1 MNRRSV
7 LKLATTSLI
16 LAAPAIRASTGVFR
30 PATTGN
36 RYVVHVAT
44 EAVPLLIPGIAESE
58 QSGFTGRTHNIL
70 LFDRNSCRRKSIDVI
85 YTDTETPMFAMGEK
99 LGAAV
104 EEHRT
109 VHGHFS
115 AQFYPGATFNNHG
128 DASYEDGRHYP
139 KLIKMLPEPGEHTI
153 KIPRLSA

>member
-16 LAAPAIRASTGVFR
+16 LAAPAIKASTGVFR

-36 RYVVHVAT
+36 RYVVHVVT
-44 EAVPLLIPGIAESE
+44 EEVPLLIPGIAES
-58 QSGFTGRTHNIL
+58 GHTGRVHDIL
-70 LFDRNSCRRKSIDVI
+70 LYDRNIGRRKSIDVI

-99 LGAAV
+99 LGAVV
-104 EEHRT
+104 EEHT
-109 VHGHFS
+109 DPWGCTIS
-115 AQFYPGATFNNHG
+115 ACYPGATFNNHG
-128 DASYEDGRHYP
+128 DASYEDGRYYP

>member
-16 LAAPAIRASTGVFR
+16 LAAPAIKASTGVFR

-36 RYVVHVAT
+36 RYVVHVDT
-44 EAVPLLIPGIAESE
+44 AEL
-58 QSGFTGRTHNIL
+58 GALWPHGHHYRHRIM
-70 LFDRNSCRRKSIDVI
+70 LFDRQTRNKALVDDTFTGVKTPKWSI
-85 YTDTETPMFAMGEK
+85 GEK

-104 EEHRT
+104 ETHT
-109 VHGHFS
+109 DMMGAKMS
-115 AQFYPGATFNNHG
+115 KAYPGATFNIHG
-128 DASYEDGRHYP
+128 DASYEDGRYYP

>member
-16 LAAPAIRASTGVFR
+16 LAAPAIKASTGVFR

-36 RYVVHVAT
+36 RHVVHVNT
-44 EAVPLLIPGIAESE
+44 MENLNESLDHE
-58 QSGFTGRTHNIL
+58 IF
-70 LFDRNSCRRKSIDVI
+70 LFDRITRNKVLIDRAHSPCVTSDLTFNPHR
-85 YTDTETPMFAMGEK
+85 TDFFKIGTK

-104 EEHRT
+104 ETHTGMMGTKMSRC
-109 VHGHFS
+109 
-115 AQFYPGATFNNHG
+115 YPGATFNNHG
-128 DASYEDGRHYP
+128 DASYEDGRYYP

>member
-16 LAAPAIRASTGVFR
+16 LAAPAIKASTGVFR

-36 RYVVHVAT
+36 RYVVHVVT
-44 EAVPLLIPGIAESE
+44 EEVPLLIPGIAES
-58 QSGFTGRTHNIL
+58 GHTGRVHDIL
-70 LFDRNSCRRKSIDVI
+70 LYDRNTCRRKSIDVV
-85 YTDTETPMFAMGEK
+85 YTDTATPMFAMGEK

-115 AQFYPGATFNNHG
+115 AQFYPGATFNNRG
-128 DASYEDGRHYP
+128 DATYRDGRFIP
-139 KLIKMLPEPGEHTI
+139 VLIQPFEARFREIREH
-153 KIPRLSA
+153 P

>member
-16 LAAPAIRASTGVFR
+16 LAAPAIKASTGVFR

-36 RYVVHVAT
+36 RYVVHVYTRETA
-44 EAVPLLIPGIAESE
+44 LISPRAPINPILSK
-58 QSGFTGRTHNIL
+58 TGHYHQVL
-70 LFDRNSCRRKSIDVI
+70 LFDKQTHERSVIDDF
-85 YTDTETPMFAMGEK
+85 YTGLKVSKYAIGEK
-99 LGAAV
+99 LGAVV
-104 EEHRT
+104 EDYT
-109 VHGHFS
+109 DISGS
-115 AQFYPGATFNNHG
+115 TTSQFYPGATFDRHG
-128 DASYEDGRHYP
+128 NASYEDGRYYP